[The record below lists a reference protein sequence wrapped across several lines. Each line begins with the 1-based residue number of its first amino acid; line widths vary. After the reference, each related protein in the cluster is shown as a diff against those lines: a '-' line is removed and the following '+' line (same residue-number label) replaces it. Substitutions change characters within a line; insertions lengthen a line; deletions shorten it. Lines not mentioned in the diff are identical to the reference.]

1 MSSSPLRRAQESLD
15 RSAESLWSWCFA
27 RLSAGAAQ
35 GAQPWAALGGASVLV
50 VAPHPDDEV
59 CGCAGVIAR
68 HVCSADRVCVV
79 HVTDGRRSRAW
90 GLAPQVMAERRR
102 HEADACAQALG
113 VQTVEWLGEHEGEW
127 DANSVQARL
136 AALLRAYAPQIVY
149 APSRIDFHPEHW
161 RVAHALAQALGD
173 DAGYVL
179 RVYQVQV
186 PLTPVLTNC
195 VADVSCV
202 NEACA
207 RAFEAYASQRASI
220 TRCWRMRR
228 YGASVYGCMRHA
240 EEFWQMSAR
249 AYRRLHQAEPRRWR
263 SRSFRALRA
272 HALGDPLAYASGRRE
287 RRRLA
292 HASGA

>member
-1 MSSSPLRRAQESLD
+1 MAWLVVGYAHLLD
-15 RSAESLWSWCFA
+15 KQYDAAVPALQTA
-27 RLSAGAAQ
+27 RLHAGD
-35 GAQPWAALGGASVLV
+35 LG
-50 VAPHPDDEV
+50 DY
-59 CGCAGVIAR
+59 
-68 HVCSADRVCVV
+68 AD
-79 HVTDGRRSRAW
+79 
-90 GLAPQVMAERRR
+90 LFL
-102 HEADACAQALG
+102 AQALNG
-113 VQTVEWLGEHEGEW
+113 SGESMTAAAALA
-127 DANSVQARL
+127 DFDKKYPDSVLQRD

-173 DAGYVL
+173 DAGYAL

-228 YGASVYGCMRHA
+228 YGASVYGYMRHA

-249 AYRRLHQAEPRRWR
+249 AYRRLHQAEPHRWR